1 VNDADNQMSTR
12 LDDHWK

>member
-1 VNDADNQMSTR
+1 MSTR